1 MHRDPILTGLN
12 RFRKAQNIMGRSTD
26 ALAKLMIKELPNS
39 HGTSEQTFTYIRT
52 LILDLVV

>member
-1 MHRDPILTGLN
+1 MGNRSACPREPI
-12 RFRKAQNIMGRSTD
+12 RKARNIMGRSTD

-39 HGTSEQTFTYIRT
+39 HGTSEQTFAYIRT